1 MIALMHPLSAGGSS
15 LEEQFMAPRM
25 TDDSKEEQPLIGLM
39 IHANKL

>member
-1 MIALMHPLSAGGSS
+1 MIALILSLSGGGSS

-25 TDDSKEEQPLIGLM
+25 NDNSKEEQLLIGLM